1 MFPTQSTAQTWPQ
14 RIWNSNGEFLFPLPI
29 FYHLIGTKNTISY
42 EEAEDVATAALIL
55 DPKFLKARYRRGL
68 ARKEQNLLKGAMT
81 GSRAF

>member
-1 MFPTQSTAQTWPQ
+1 MVSFYFLYQFSIISSAQ
-14 RIWNSNGEFLFPLPI
+14 
-29 FYHLIGTKNTISY
+29 KNTISY

-81 GSRAF
+81 GLRAF